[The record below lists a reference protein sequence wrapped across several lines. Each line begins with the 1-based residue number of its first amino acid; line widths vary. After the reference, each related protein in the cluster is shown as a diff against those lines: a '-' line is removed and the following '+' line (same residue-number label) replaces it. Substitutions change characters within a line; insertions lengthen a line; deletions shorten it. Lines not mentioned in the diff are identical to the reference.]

1 MKNVDK
7 KKRKK
12 KKKSKKQDVTMAIQY
27 QAVKTH
33 LPL

>member
-7 KKRKK
+7 RLVKK
-12 KKKSKKQDVTMAIQY
+12 KIVKKQDVTMAIQY

-33 LPL
+33 MPL